1 MSEFTFMQNIG
12 RIIISGLVMVALY
25 LYSISYTRKERIK
38 VIISK
43 VREYSDKI
51 YGLTDASVVFRYDN
65 FSKKQK
71 ELITSRFDEI
81 NEETERLLKGIE
93 KYSKKPE
100 I

>member
-1 MSEFTFMQNIG
+1 MSEFTFMEKLDW
-12 RIIISGLVMVALY
+12 IIISGLVILALY

-43 VREYSDKI
+43 VREYSDEI
-51 YGLTDASVVFRYDN
+51 YGLTDATVVFRYGN

-71 ELITSRFDEI
+71 ELITSCFDII
-81 NEETERLLKGIE
+81 NEKTERLLKEIE
-93 KYSKKPE
+93 EYSKEPD

>member
-43 VREYSDKI
+43 VREYSDEI

-81 NEETERLLKGIE
+81 NEKAERLLKGIE
-93 KYSKKPE
+93 EYSKKPE